1 MVELAFD
8 PYMNETLLGSDIALL
23 DTSEP
28 ARSDISPFGLYV
40 VDRRGEAVIRQ
51 IRPSSRGFY
60 LVTDSTLDTPAH
72 WEHLS
77 VPAAEFTSM
86 VKARVCWIGRER
98 DRNLPTHQRGRF
110 L

>member
-1 MVELAFD
+1 MVELAVD
-8 PYMNETLLGSDIALL
+8 PYMNETLTGSDIALL

-28 ARSDISPFGLYV
+28 ARSDISPLGLYV

-51 IRPSSRGFY
+51 IRPSRGFY
-60 LVTDSTLDTPAH
+60 LVTDSTLDTPVL

-86 VKARVCWIGRER
+86 VKARVRWIGRER
-98 DRNLPTHQRGRF
+98 DRNLATHQRGRF